1 MSSPFWSDRGQDKKP
16 TLRRSQTI
24 TVFGIGAI
32 ADLPDAS
39 VMICGIEKWDTRGA
53 MRLSDP
59 RLEKKLGAPY
69 FLMPPDT
76 DQSKDG
82 IRAIRFP
89 RWMRCRK
96 CGSLRGSKDW
106 RQRTAKARPDRDFD
120 RRPFCDICSVPLIPS
135 RFIVACR
142 LGHIDDFPYVEW
154 VHGSKECTNPDLRY
168 GESGRSASL
177 AGITISCKSCK
188 ASRSMRGAFSKQSLS
203 EVTGC
208 KGSKPWAGKWE
219 GGCGE
224 ALTGLLRGG
233 TNVHFPV
240 VRSSILIPPFT
251 SENLKIRIANTRAW
265 QVYESQDGG
274 LDKQTVATLV
284 SDEIGEKSN
293 TVLEAINDMEAG
305 ADQDKEDRS
314 EEEYRYDEYR
324 AFLGDV
330 HREKDFEIEPVPVSE
345 YGIPFLKN
353 VVLVKKL
360 REIRVQTGFSRI
372 RPPQNADEEG
382 GDEENAQEAI
392 QEVSVSDDRSVRWRP
407 AYEVRGE
414 GIFLEFDA
422 ATLSKWAGKQSVRQ
436 RSKLLIDRFSKN
448 PDAFAAVDMLTP
460 EYLLLHSLSH
470 LLIRQLSFECGYGSS
485 ALRERIYCSSDQNKR
500 SMTGILIYTADGDS
514 DGTMGGL
521 VRQGRSDYF
530 PRTLYEA
537 VTSARWCSSDPL
549 CIESEGQGYQSMNLA
564 ACHACAMLPETS
576 CEIMNRYID
585 RAMVVGTISDP
596 ETGLLA
602 EWADKVTKSR

>member
-1 MSSPFWSDRGQDKKP
+1 MSQRFPSDKDSKKP

-24 TVFGIGAI
+24 TVFGVGAI

-39 VMICGIEKWDTRGA
+39 VMICGIEKWDVRGA
-53 MRLSDP
+53 KPLSDP
-59 RLEKKLGAPY
+59 RLEKKLGVPFFY
-69 FLMPPDT
+69 MPPDT

-96 CGSLRGSKDW
+96 CGALRSSKDW
-106 RQRTAKARPDRDFD
+106 RQRALKSRPERDFD
-120 RRPFCDICSVPLIPS
+120 WRPFCDIDSVPLIPS
-135 RFIVACR
+135 RFVVACR

-154 VHGSKECTNPDLRY
+154 VHRGGQCPNTNGPDLKY
-168 GESGRSASL
+168 GESGKSASL
-177 AGITISCKSCK
+177 AGINITCKACK
-188 ASRSMRGAFSKQSLS
+188 ASRSMRGAFNKQSLA
-203 EVTGC
+203 ETTGC

-219 GGCGE
+219 EGCGE
-224 ALTGLLRGG
+224 QLTGLLRGG
-233 TNVHFPV
+233 TNVHFPI

-251 SENLKIRIANTRAW
+251 SENLKTKIADTKTW

-274 LDKQTVATLV
+274 LDKNTVATLV
-284 SDEIGEKSN
+284 AGEIDEKVDA
-293 TVLEAINDMEAG
+293 VLEAINEMENG
-305 ADQDKEDRS
+305 SDDEGEERS
-314 EEEYRYDEYR
+314 EEEYRFDEYR

-330 HREKDFEIEPVPVSE
+330 HREKDFEIEPVSASD
-345 YGIPFLKN
+345 YDIPYLKS

-372 RPPQNADEEG
+372 RPPHSADEEG
-382 GDEENAQEAI
+382 EDEQESI
-392 QEVSVSDDRSVRWRP
+392 QEVSVADDRSVRWRP

-414 GIFLEFDA
+414 GIFLEFNADMI
-422 ATLSKWAGKQSVRQ
+422 SKWANDPAVKQ
-436 RSKLLIDRFSKN
+436 RSKLLINRFN
-448 PDAFAAVDMLTP
+448 RHPDAFAAVEKLTP
-460 EYLLLHSLSH
+460 EFLLLHSLSH

-500 SMTGILIYTADGDS
+500 KMAGILIYTADGDS

-521 VRQGRSDYF
+521 VRQGRPDYF

-576 CEIMNRYID
+576 CESMNRYVD
-585 RAMVVGTISDP
+585 RAMVVGTIGNP
-596 ETGLLA
+596 QTGLLG
-602 EWADKVTKSR
+602 EWADEVSKSH

>member
-1 MSSPFWSDRGQDKKP
+1 
-16 TLRRSQTI
+16 
-24 TVFGIGAI
+24 
-32 ADLPDAS
+32 
-39 VMICGIEKWDTRGA
+39 MICSIEKWDTRGA
-53 MRLSDP
+53 KRLSDP

-69 FLMPPDT
+69 FVMPPDT

-82 IRAIRFP
+82 IRAVRFP

-96 CGSLRGSKDW
+96 CGSLRGSKEW
-106 RQRTAKARPDRDFD
+106 RERAAKARPDRDFD
-120 RRPFCDICSVPLIPS
+120 GHPFCDICFVPLIPS
-135 RFIVACR
+135 RFVVACHQ
-142 LGHIDDFPYVEW
+142 GHIDDFPYVDW
-154 VHGSKECTNPDLRY
+154 VHGGRECAKPDLRY

-177 AGITISCKSCK
+177 AGINIACKTCK
-188 ASRSMRGAFSKQSLS
+188 ANRSMRGAFSKQTLA
-203 EVTGC
+203 EVTKC

-224 ALTGLLRGG
+224 ELTGLLRGG
-233 TNVHFPV
+233 TNVHFPI

-251 SENLKIRIANTRAW
+251 SENLKTKIANTRPW
-265 QVYESQDGG
+265 QMYESQDGG
-274 LDKQTVATLV
+274 LDINTVAALV
-284 SDEIGEKSN
+284 SDEIGEKPES
-293 TVLEAINDMEAG
+293 VLEAINDMQS
-305 ADQDKEDRS
+305 DQGQNQEDRS

-324 AFLGDV
+324 AFLGDI
-330 HREKDFEIEPVPVSE
+330 HREKDFEIEPVPIEQYDVP
-345 YGIPFLKN
+345 YLKN

-360 REIRVQTGFSRI
+360 RELRVQTGFSRI
-372 RPPQNADEEG
+372 RPPHSADDEGEE
-382 GDEENAQEAI
+382 DDQQAT
-392 QEVSVSDDRSVRWRP
+392 QEVSVSDERNIRWRP

-422 ATLSKWAGKQSVRQ
+422 NALATWAQQDSVRK
-436 RSKLLIDRFSKN
+436 RSTLLINRFKKK
-448 PDAFAAVDMLTP
+448 PDAFSAVDMLSP

-485 ALRERIYCSSDQNKR
+485 ALRERIYCSSDQSKR
-500 SMTGILIYTADGDS
+500 KMAGILIYTADGDS

-537 VTSARWCSSDPL
+537 VAAARWCSSDPL

-576 CEIMNRYID
+576 CENMNRYID
-585 RAMVVGTISDP
+585 RATVVGTIEHP
-596 ETGLLA
+596 EAGLLSI
-602 EWADKVTKSR
+602 WADEIGKSKQ

>member
-1 MSSPFWSDRGQDKKP
+1 MSQQFWSDKDNKKP

-24 TVFGIGAI
+24 TTFGVGAI

-39 VMICGIEKWDTRGA
+39 VMICGIEKWNTRGA
-53 MRLSDP
+53 VPLSDP

-69 FLMPPDT
+69 FYMPPDT

-82 IRAIRFP
+82 IFAIRFP

-96 CGSLRGSKDW
+96 CGSLRSAKDW
-106 RQRTAKARPDRDFD
+106 RQRAIKARPDRDFD
-120 RRPFCDICSVPLIPS
+120 RHPFCDIDSVPLIPS
-135 RFIVACR
+135 RFVVACR

-154 VHGSKECTNPDLRY
+154 VHKGGQCPNPAGPDLKY
-168 GESGRSASL
+168 GESGKSASL
-177 AGITISCKSCK
+177 AGINISCRACK
-188 ASRSMRGAFSKQSLS
+188 AGRNMRGAFTKQALS
-203 EVTGC
+203 ETTTC
-208 KGSKPWAGKWE
+208 KGSKPWALEWE
-219 GGCGE
+219 KGCGE
-224 ALTGLLRGG
+224 QLTGLLRGG

-251 SENLKIRIANTRAW
+251 SENLKTKIANTTTW
-265 QVYESQDGG
+265 QLYESQDGG
-274 LDKQTVATLV
+274 LDRDTIANLIAREI
-284 SDEIGEKSN
+284 DEKPE
-293 TVLEAINDMEAG
+293 TVLEAIQNMEEG
-305 ADQDKEDRS
+305 SGEDGEDRS
-314 EEEYRYDEYR
+314 EEDYRYDEYR

-330 HREKDFEIEPVPVSE
+330 HREKDFDIEPVPASE
-345 YGIPFLKN
+345 YDIPYLRN

-372 RPPQNADEEG
+372 KPPQYAEEE
-382 GDEENAQEAI
+382 DQEEEQEAI
-392 QEVSVSDDRSVRWRP
+392 QEVSVTDDRSIRWRP

-414 GIFLEFDA
+414 GIFFEFDPA
-422 ATLSKWAGKQSVRQ
+422 ALSAWAANPVVYK
-436 RSKLLIDRFSKN
+436 RSKLLIDRFARHTDS
-448 PDAFAAVDMLTP
+448 FAAVEKLTP

-500 SMTGILIYTADGDS
+500 KMAGILIYTADGDS

-537 VTSARWCSSDPL
+537 VASARWCSSDPL

-576 CEIMNRYID
+576 CETMNRYID
-585 RAMVVGTISDP
+585 RATVTGTIANP
-596 ETGLLA
+596 ESGLLTSWIEDMA
-602 EWADKVTKSR
+602 KSL